1 MGTQLRSISMYSE
14 EIGVVGAVRGGNV
27 YVRYPGT
34 NVSPFNFGDTDS
46 CLSTYSLYFVTAD
59 TNFQYQYLSTVLG
72 TSSPP
77 VTLSLRL
84 SLSLSNHSSSFV
96 ILSLSLSLLSLST
109 HSSSPVILSLSNLLF
124 LAVVIGIR
132 SDHQN

>member
-1 MGTQLRSISMYSE
+1 MYSE

-34 NVSPFNFGDTDS
+34 NVSPFDFEDTDS

-84 SLSLSNHSSSFV
+84 SLSK
-96 ILSLSLSLLSLST
+96 ITRPLLLFS
-109 HSSSPVILSLSNLLF
+109 LSLSNLLF
-124 LAVVIGIR
+124 LVVVIGIR
-132 SDHQN
+132 SDLQN

>member
-34 NVSPFNFGDTDS
+34 NVSPFDFGGTDS
-46 CLSTYSLYFVTAD
+46 CLFTDSLSFVTAD
-59 TNFQYQYLSTVLG
+59 MVFQYQYLLTVLG

-77 VTLSLRL
+77 FTLSLRL
-84 SLSLSNHSSSFV
+84 SLSQ
-96 ILSLSLSLLSLST
+96 ITRPLLLFS
-109 HSSSPVILSLSNLLF
+109 LSLSNLLF
-124 LAVVIGIR
+124 LVVVIGIR
-132 SDHQN
+132 SDRQN